1 MATSFEM
8 SQGTW
13 QERLDYIV
21 EMMREMT
28 QEHDP
33 QKMVQAY
40 VARVRRLLPGD
51 RWMAISRRGLPLPQ
65 FKITRSSI
73 WSEHINPWKESHRL
87 PVLAGGL
94 LGELLYAA
102 KPRILSDFVV
112 AGDDPAAEHLA
123 EMKSLLAIPHFEGGQ
138 VLNMV
143 ITGSRQADAFDP
155 ERLPE
160 MFWLSNLFGRATHN
174 LVLNDQLQA
183 AYAAVD
189 HELKIVADIQR
200 SLLPRRLPTTPT
212 LDLAVDYQTS
222 RRAGGDYYDFFD
234 VPGGKLGIFLA
245 DASGH
250 GTPATVMMAITH
262 SIAHSFP
269 GPQTPP
275 SDMLGFLNNQLTARY
290 TGDNDSFVTAFYG
303 IYDPATR
310 NLTFSRAG
318 HNPPRW
324 RRGGGAI
331 DALGDE
337 GGLPLGV
344 HAGERYS
351 EETCTLASG
360 DTLVLYTDG
369 ITEASGTSREWFG
382 LEGLDAVLGNPGSTA
397 EESVPRLRQ
406 ALDDFTGGQPPEDDR
421 TVLVG
426 RVTE

>member
-1 MATSFEM
+1 M

-13 QERLDYIV
+13 QERLDYVV
-21 EMMREMT
+21 EMMREMS
-28 QEHDP
+28 QESDP

-51 RWMAISRRGLPLPQ
+51 RWMAISRRGLPPPKY
-65 FKITRSSI
+65 KITRSSI
-73 WSEHINPWKESHRL
+73 WSEHINPWKEGHRL
-87 PVLAGGL
+87 PILTGGL
-94 LGELLYAA
+94 LGELLYTSR
-102 KPRILSDFVV
+102 PRILTDFEV
-112 AGDDPAAEHLA
+112 ARDDPAAEHLA
-123 EMKSLLAIPHFEGGQ
+123 DMRSLLAIPHFEGGQ

-143 ITGSRQADAFDP
+143 ITCSRQPDAFDP

-189 HELKIVADIQR
+189 HELRTVADIQR
-200 SLLPRRLPTTPT
+200 SLLPKRLPATPT

-222 RRAGGDYYDFFD
+222 RRAGGDYYDFFQ

-250 GTPATVMMAITH
+250 GTPAMVMMAITH
-262 SIAHSFP
+262 SIVHSFP
-269 GPQTPP
+269 GPRTPP
-275 SDMLGFLNNQLTARY
+275 REMLGYLNDQLTSRY

-303 IYDPATR
+303 VYDPATR
-310 NLTFSRAG
+310 GLTFSRAG

-324 RRGGGAI
+324 RRDGGAI
-331 DALGDE
+331 DSLGAE

-344 HAGERYS
+344 HSGERYM

-360 DTLVLYTDG
+360 DTLLLYTDG
-369 ITEASGTSREWFG
+369 ITDASGTSREWFG
-382 LEGLDAVLGNPGSTA
+382 VEGLDEVLGDPGRTA
-397 EESVPRLRQ
+397 EESVARLRQ
-406 ALDDFTGGQPPEDDR
+406 ALDEFTGGQPPDDDR

-426 RVTE
+426 RVTD